1 VRTRKG
7 ALDELDDILLKQSSD
22 EPEPQRRDSILVAT
36 ESGDLIVV
44 NWHNGESPTD
54 GGLVFKPGLRH
65 RNMWPI
71 ASPPGST
78 STSLGKFIK
87 VSEE

>member
-1 VRTRKG
+1 VRTRKD
-7 ALDELDDILLKQSSD
+7 ALDELDDILLKQSSN
-22 EPEPQRRDSILVAT
+22 EPKPQRRDSILVAT
-36 ESGDLIVV
+36 ESEDLIVV

-54 GGLVFKPGLRH
+54 GGLMYKPGLQQ
-65 RNMWPI
+65 RNILQI
-71 ASPPGST
+71 ASPPIST